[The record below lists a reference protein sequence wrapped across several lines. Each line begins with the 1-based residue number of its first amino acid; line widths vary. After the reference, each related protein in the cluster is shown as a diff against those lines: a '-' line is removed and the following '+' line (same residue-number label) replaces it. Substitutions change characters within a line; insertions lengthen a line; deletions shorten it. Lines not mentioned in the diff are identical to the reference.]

1 MKFSSHN
8 MTSNTVREIIQYN
21 SYHTK
26 TETEGETDGNA
37 KSETRASKQSGN
49 HSSDNVNLQYILKNH
64 YMTWRP
70 YDIDFVSVQR

>member
-1 MKFSSHN
+1 MQMKFSSHN

-37 KSETRASKQSGN
+37 KSEDKGLQAVR
-49 HSSDNVNLQYILKNH
+49 HS
-64 YMTWRP
+64 
-70 YDIDFVSVQR
+70 F